1 MGMEG
6 RVCLV
11 TGANTGHGK
20 AVALG
25 LAKAGAEIV
34 LGCRDAERA
43 ERARR
48 DIVAASRNE
57 RVVVLLLDLSDSRS
71 IREAAARFT
80 AQRSALDVLVNNAA
94 AWWSDRRVSPQGIE
108 LVWATNVLG
117 PHLLTRLLLPSL
129 RASGRG
135 RVVSVSSTYASS
147 LDLEDV
153 EHARRPYR
161 GDKAY
166 EASKQANRMLTWA
179 LADRLRGEPVTANA
193 LSPGFMTTEL
203 GRNAPAGFK
212 VMLWL
217 TRPFQVSPERGADT
231 ATWLAS
237 SAEVEG
243 VSNEFFVG
251 RRPTPCEFRDG
262 VACDRLWRICDEQ
275 LLTRCEVALHPGEI
289 A

>member
-1 MGMEG
+1 MGMDG

-20 AVALG
+20 AVALE
-25 LAKAGAEIV
+25 LAKAGAEVV

-43 ERARR
+43 EKARL
-48 DIVAASRNE
+48 DIVAASGNE
-57 RVVVLLLDLSDSRS
+57 RVVVLVLDLSDSRS
-71 IREAAARFT
+71 IQQAL
-80 AQRSALDVLVNNAA
+80 AQFRAKRSSLDVLVNNAA
-94 AWWSDRRVSPQGIE
+94 AWWSDRRLSPQGIE

-135 RVVSVSSTYASS
+135 RVVNVSSTFASS

-153 EHARRPYR
+153 EYVRLPYR

-203 GRNAPAGFK
+203 GRNAPALFK
-212 VMLWL
+212 AMLWL
-217 TRPFQVSPERGADT
+217 MRPLQVSPERGADT

-237 SAEVEG
+237 STEAEG
-243 VSNEFFVG
+243 VSNQFFVG
-251 RRPTPCEFRDG
+251 RKPTPCAFRDG
-262 VACDRLWRICDEQ
+262 AACERLWKICDEQ
-275 LLTRCEVALHPGEI
+275 LATRCGIALHAGEL